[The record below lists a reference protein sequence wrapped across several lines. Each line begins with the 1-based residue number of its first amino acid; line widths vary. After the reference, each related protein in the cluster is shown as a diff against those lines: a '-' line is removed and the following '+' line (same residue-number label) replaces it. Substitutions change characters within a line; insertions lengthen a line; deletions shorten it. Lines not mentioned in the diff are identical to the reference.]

1 MKKSAYMRQS
11 NALLF
16 SAERYDNTDV
26 ECEVHLHP
34 EMQIIL
40 VTEGVLDL
48 LIEGK
53 EYEITPGLGV
63 FIPAFAPHKFY
74 NRLPNKNLV
83 MMFSKTLAPAF
94 SAFLQTHLPICHTF
108 TPSDISLA
116 LVDSILPLA
125 QNAVDPVSAEAV
137 VAPLCK
143 DICQSALFKKGE
155 PADQNCTL
163 QILEYINAHFQEELT
178 LQTVARAVGV
188 HPVTVSKLFSK
199 RTGTGFS
206 THLQYQRCAY
216 GARLLLTRKDS
227 ITQIAFDCGF
237 GSVRSF
243 NRAFLSIYG
252 KTPSQYR
259 SEQWRIK
266 LLD

>member
-1 MKKSAYMRQS
+1 MKKSGYMRQS
-11 NALLF
+11 NPLLF

-40 VTEGVLDL
+40 VTEGVLNL
-48 LIEGK
+48 LIEEK
-53 EYEITPGLGV
+53 EYEITKGFGV

-83 MMFSKTLAPAF
+83 MMFSKALAPAF
-94 SAFLQTHLPICHTF
+94 SAFLQAHVPTCHSF
-108 TPSDISLA
+108 TPSEISLA

-125 QNAVDPVSAEAV
+125 QNAVDLVSAEAV
-137 VAPLCK
+137 VAPLCR
-143 DICQSALFKKGE
+143 DICHSATFEENK
-155 PADQNCTL
+155 ATDQDCTL
-163 QILEYINAHFQEELT
+163 QILEYINAHFREELT

-199 RTGTGFS
+199 RTGTSFS

-216 GARLLLTRKDS
+216 GARLLLTQKDS
-227 ITQIAFDCGF
+227 ITQIAFACGF

-243 NRAFLSIYG
+243 NRAFLSVYG

>member
-1 MKKSAYMRQS
+1 MGKTGYMREA
-11 NALLF
+11 NPLLF
-16 SAERYDNTDV
+16 SAERYSNEDV
-26 ECEVHLHP
+26 ECNIHLHP

-40 VTEGVLDL
+40 VTEGALNAQ
-48 LIEGK
+48 IEGK
-53 EYEITPGLGV
+53 EYEITTGFGV

-74 NRLPNKNLV
+74 NRQKNKTLAIL
-83 MMFSKTLAPAF
+83 FSKALAPAF
-94 SAFLQTHLPICHTF
+94 FAFLQTHIPIGHIF
-108 TPSDISLA
+108 AISDTSRA

-125 QNAVDPVSAEAV
+125 QNRVDFVSAEAV
-137 VAPLCK
+137 VAPLCR
-143 DICQSALFKKGE
+143 DICQSASFAEKTT
-155 PADQNCTL
+155 DQDSAL
-163 QILEYINAHFQEELT
+163 RILEYVNAHFQEELT
-178 LQTVARAVGV
+178 LQTVAREVGV

-206 THLQYQRCAY
+206 AHLQYQRCAY

-227 ITQIAFDCGF
+227 ISQIAFECGF

-259 SEQWRIK
+259 SEQGRIQ